1 MFTCILDALSQ
12 YHVDIPNAA
21 EKSIVYN
28 RSEAFIT
35 FDLTLPP
42 EEQSPFT
49 PDLIDLIDQCTP
61 YLRDF
66 RNNEAR
72 RTIASETL
80 KQLDRRLKKTLDDLS
95 LVIRASHLENPSYVE
110 QWGFEIKQSTGN
122 VSYPTGRKQRLAVL
136 KTCIE
141 KEQSRPEEDRFKS
154 PHLDSL
160 IELYN
165 EIKATEADRDAGHR
179 GRKKSNEASLE
190 LSKQMVDHLRA
201 AGAFLISRRF
211 KFKIT
216 RDLEDWGY
224 KVVKRSARTAKE
236 EAEAVEE
243 AASTNGAETTTTN
256 GDLNLNGTGEV
267 VLSVNGESKL

>member
-1 MFTCILDALSQ
+1 
-12 YHVDIPNAA
+12 
-21 EKSIVYN
+21 
-28 RSEAFIT
+28 
-35 FDLTLPP
+35 
-42 EEQSPFT
+42 
-49 PDLIDLIDQCTP
+49 
-61 YLRDF
+61 
-66 RNNEAR
+66 
-72 RTIASETL
+72 
-80 KQLDRRLKKTLDDLS
+80 
-95 LVIRASHLENPSYVE
+95 
-110 QWGFEIKQSTGN
+110 
-122 VSYPTGRKQRLAVL
+122 
-136 KTCIE
+136 
-141 KEQSRPEEDRFKS
+141 
-154 PHLDSL
+154 
-160 IELYN
+160 
-165 EIKATEADRDAGHR
+165 HR

-236 EAEAVEE
+236 EAEAIEE